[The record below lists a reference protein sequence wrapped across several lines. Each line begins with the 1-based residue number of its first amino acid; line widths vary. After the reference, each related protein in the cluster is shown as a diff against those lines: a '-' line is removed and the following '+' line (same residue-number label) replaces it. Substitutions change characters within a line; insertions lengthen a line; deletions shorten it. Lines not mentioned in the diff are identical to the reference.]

1 MESVGLA
8 MMIRYTTAFAMP
20 LLSSAGL
27 RTCIQMSQPV
37 KPRRHKK
44 HRFAAFKS
52 WLTLQTIR
60 ATAALSLAG
69 VQRIGRGLGWLLYKV
84 NNTNRRVARINIA
97 RCLPEKPAAEQ
108 ERLVQACLSNLGMCT
123 LEAGPSWLWPIERVR
138 GLIVEVTGETLFHD
152 AVARGKGLIVAG
164 PHMGNWEVMATWVA
178 ARLPMTG
185 LYRPAKMAA
194 LDDLVKTARER
205 LPVEMAPADQAGV
218 KQLLQALRA
227 GRAVYALAD
236 HEPSKGVGVF
246 APFFNDLAYTGN
258 LVPKLAQ
265 RTGATVLLACA
276 ERLPNAAGFRMHFR
290 AGPTFNKDDDDVA
303 TATAMNAAL
312 ADLIREF
319 PEQFLW
325 NYKRYRTRPEGE
337 KRPY

>member
-1 MESVGLA
+1 MTEPA
-8 MMIRYTTAFAMP
+8 R
-20 LLSSAGL
+20 
-27 RTCIQMSQPV
+27 RR
-37 KPRRHKK
+37 PRKR
-44 HRFAAFKS
+44 HRFPKFKN
-52 WLTLQTIR
+52 WLTLTAIR
-60 ATAALSLAG
+60 FGAMLSLASA
-69 VQRIGRGLGWLLYKV
+69 QRIGRLLGWLLYKV

-97 RCLPEKPAAEQ
+97 RCLPEKTPAEQ
-108 ERLVQACLSNLGMCT
+108 ERLVKACLSHLGMCT
-123 LEAGPSWLWPIERVR
+123 MESGPAWLWPIERVR
-138 GLIVEVTGETLFHD
+138 ALIVDVSGEALFHQ
-152 AVARGKGLIVAG
+152 AVADGKGIIIAG
-164 PHMGNWEVMATWVA
+164 PHMGNWEVMATWFA

-185 LYRPAKMAA
+185 LYRPAKMSS

-218 KQLLQALRA
+218 KQLLQALRN

-265 RTGATVLLACA
+265 RTGATVLMCCA
-276 ERLPNAAGFRMHFR
+276 ERLPRAAGFRLHFR
-290 AGPTFNKDDDDVA
+290 PGPVFNKNDDDVQ
-303 TATAMNAAL
+303 TAAALNAAL

-337 KRPY
+337 QRPY